1 MYSYED
7 RIRAVKLFIK
17 LGNRPRATIRQLGYP
32 TKNALIGWYRAYI
45 QDCDLQ
51 EGYVRSIRKYSDDE
65 KQAAVQHF
73 LDHDRCIAATLRA
86 LGYPCRATLTE
97 WIEELHPN
105 VRQRIV
111 GRAPNVQHP
120 QELKNA
126 AVIELCTRTT
136 SAKVIAQKLAVCR
149 PTLYNWK
156 NQLLGPE
163 APASMIHQSESQSN
177 PEESKLT
184 ELQQEVDKLQ
194 QDIRRLELE
203 RDVLKKANELLKK
216 GLRVAP
222 QFLSN
227 REKTLLVEALKHIY
241 SLSELFVELELAR
254 SSYFYHRSRLRV
266 PDKHADAR
274 LALSELF
281 ESNRRCYGYRRLR
294 SAMGRQQIHLSEKVI
309 RRLMKQ
315 EGLIVAVNRK
325 RRYGSYLGEISPAPE
340 NIINRNFKAATP
352 NEKWLTDITE
362 FHIPAGKVY
371 LSPIIDCFDGL
382 VVSWAIGTRPD
393 AELVNTML
401 DAAIEKVTKSESR
414 PVVHSDRGAHYRW
427 PGWLTRMQ
435 NANLIRSMSRK
446 GCSPDNAACE
456 GFFGRLKTEMF
467 YRQNWQGT
475 SIEHFMQAIDSYIR
489 WYNEKRIK
497 ISLGSLSPVEYR
509 LSLGIAA

>member
-17 LGNRPRATIRQLGYP
+17 LGMRPKATIRQLGYP
-32 TKNALIGWYRAYI
+32 TKNALIGWYRAFIQESDLKAGYI
-45 QDCDLQ
+45 
-51 EGYVRSIRKYSDDE
+51 RSIQKYSNDQ
-65 KQAAVQHF
+65 KQAAVQHY
-73 LDHDRCIAATLRA
+73 LDHDRCIAVTLRA
-86 LGYPCRATLTE
+86 LGYPCRATLVG
-97 WIEELHPN
+97 WIEELQPGI
-105 VRQRIV
+105 RQRIV
-111 GRAPNVQHP
+111 GRAPNIQHP
-120 QELKNA
+120 QEIKNA
-126 AVIELCTRTT
+126 AVIELCTRKT
-136 SAKVIAQKLAVCR
+136 SAKAIAQKLAVCR

-163 APASMIHQSESQSN
+163 VPASMIHQSESQSN
-177 PEESKLT
+177 AEESKLT
-184 ELQQEVDKLQ
+184 ELQQKVDKLQ
-194 QDIRRLELE
+194 QDIRHLELE

-216 GLRVAP
+216 GLGVAP
-222 QFLSN
+222 RFLSN
-227 REKTLLVEALKHIY
+227 REKTLLVEALKHTY
-241 SLSELFVELELAR
+241 SLSDLFAELELPR

-266 PDKHADAR
+266 PDKYADAR

-315 EGLIVAVNRK
+315 EGLIVSVNRK

-352 NEKWLTDITE
+352 NQKWLTDITE

-435 NANLIRSMSRK
+435 DANLIRSMSRK

-467 YRQNWQGT
+467 YLQNWQGA
-475 SIEHFMQAIDSYIR
+475 SIEHFMQAVDSYIR

-509 LSLGIAA
+509 MSLGMAV